1 LIDFYFKIV
10 VSIYFNITLIIFFVA
25 PAKVEKPAGPV
36 NAEAGG
42 KAVIECS
49 ISGNPVPTA
58 TWYKG
63 DKCLQNN
70 SRIHIQTQD
79 DRTILTITNVHFRDE
94 AEYKCVVKNDGGHD
108 TCHITLIVEDSGDIC
123 SSIYVIFTLT

>member
-1 LIDFYFKIV
+1 MIII
-10 VSIYFNITLIIFFVA
+10 SFNICFNVFFSA
-25 PAKVEKPAGPV
+25 PAKVEKPADPV
-36 NAEAGG
+36 TADAGG

-63 DKCLQNN
+63 DKCLQND
-70 SRIHIQTQD
+70 SRIQIQTQD

-94 AEYKCVVKNDGGHD
+94 GKYKCVVKNDGGHD
-108 TCHITLIVEDSGDIC
+108 TCHIELIVDDPGDTC
-123 SSIYVIFTLT
+123 SFIYAIHHIFLF